1 MYSTI
6 SESSKPS
13 AEPNQVLVSKMAF
26 LGICRD
32 KPLEGKFLKRIQTL
46 ILSKLSDT
54 RANLDWHI
62 RQSKNL
68 LGKNS
73 LVISYL
79 SPIRVSQLMTYVFI
93 LLTLASSTY
102 WLIHIL
108 QIPSPAEILPK
119 NYKGITL
126 YSSQDIGTSYKL
138 FGSKPLAAENISLR
152 VLVVTGKNEAGL
164 NQGFALFDIDGKST
178 GAIAVGE
185 QIGRGM
191 MLQSINPE
199 SATLLYQG
207 KELSFALQKSKN
219 SSSSNDRQSPVR
231 KK

>member
-1 MYSTI
+1 M
-6 SESSKPS
+6 
-13 AEPNQVLVSKMAF
+13 
-26 LGICRD
+26 
-32 KPLEGKFLKRIQTL
+32 KRIQTL

-62 RQSKNL
+62 RQSKKL

-73 LVISYL
+73 LASAYL
-79 SPIRVSQLMTYVFI
+79 TPIRVSQLISYVFI

-119 NYKGITL
+119 NFKGITL
-126 YSSQDIGTSYKL
+126 HTNQDIGTSYKL
-138 FGSKPLAAENISLR
+138 FGSKPLAAENIVLR

-185 QIGRGM
+185 QMDRGM
-191 MLQSINPE
+191 MLQSINPD

-207 KELSFALQKSKN
+207 KELNFALQKSKN
-219 SSSSNDRQSPVR
+219 SSSSNDRPSQVR
-231 KK
+231 KN

>member
-1 MYSTI
+1 
-6 SESSKPS
+6 
-13 AEPNQVLVSKMAF
+13 MAF
-26 LGICRD
+26 LGICRN
-32 KPLEGKFLKRIQTL
+32 KPLEGEFLKRIQTL

-62 RQSKNL
+62 RQSKKL

-73 LVISYL
+73 LASAYL
-79 SPIRVSQLMTYVFI
+79 TPIRVGQLISYVFI
-93 LLTLASSTY
+93 LLTLVSSTY

-119 NYKGITL
+119 NFKGITL
-126 YSSQDIGTSYKL
+126 HTNQDIGTSYKL
-138 FGSKPLAAENISLR
+138 FGSKPLAAENIVLR

-185 QIGRGM
+185 QMDRGM
-191 MLQSINPE
+191 MLQSINPD

-207 KELSFALQKSKN
+207 KELSFALQKSKK
-219 SSSSNDRQSPVR
+219 SISSNDRPSQVR
-231 KK
+231 KN

>member
-1 MYSTI
+1 
-6 SESSKPS
+6 
-13 AEPNQVLVSKMAF
+13 MAF
-26 LGICRD
+26 LGICRN
-32 KPLEGKFLKRIQTL
+32 KPLEGEFLKRIQTL

-62 RQSKNL
+62 RQSKKL

-73 LVISYL
+73 LASAYL
-79 SPIRVSQLMTYVFI
+79 TPIRVSQLISYVFI
-93 LLTLASSTY
+93 LLTLVSSTY

-119 NYKGITL
+119 NFKGITL
-126 YSSQDIGTSYKL
+126 HTNQDIGTSYKL
-138 FGSKPLAAENISLR
+138 FGSKPFAADNIALR

-185 QIGRGM
+185 QMDRGM
-191 MLQSINPE
+191 MLQSINPD

-207 KELSFALQKSKN
+207 KELSFALQKSKK
-219 SSSSNDRQSPVR
+219 SSSSNDRPSQVR
-231 KK
+231 KN

>member
-1 MYSTI
+1 
-6 SESSKPS
+6 
-13 AEPNQVLVSKMAF
+13 MAF
-26 LGICRD
+26 LGICRN
-32 KPLEGKFLKRIQTL
+32 KPLEGEFLKRIQTL

-62 RQSKNL
+62 RQSKKL

-73 LVISYL
+73 LASAYL
-79 SPIRVSQLMTYVFI
+79 TPIRVSQLISYVFI
-93 LLTLASSTY
+93 LLTLVSSTY

-119 NYKGITL
+119 NFKGITL
-126 YSSQDIGTSYKL
+126 HTTQDIGTSYML
-138 FGSKPLAAENISLR
+138 FGSKPLAAENIVLR

-185 QIGRGM
+185 QMNRGM
-191 MLQSINPE
+191 MLQSINPD

-219 SSSSNDRQSPVR
+219 SSSSNDRPSQVR
-231 KK
+231 KN

>member
-1 MYSTI
+1 
-6 SESSKPS
+6 
-13 AEPNQVLVSKMAF
+13 MAF
-26 LGICRD
+26 LGICRN
-32 KPLEGKFLKRIQTL
+32 KPLEGEFLKRIQTL

-62 RQSKNL
+62 RQSKKL

-73 LVISYL
+73 LASAYL
-79 SPIRVSQLMTYVFI
+79 TPIRVSQLISYVFI

-119 NYKGITL
+119 NFKGITL
-126 YSSQDIGTSYKL
+126 HTNQDIGTSYML
-138 FGSKPLAAENISLR
+138 FGSKPLAAENIVLR

-185 QIGRGM
+185 QMDRGM
-191 MLQSINPE
+191 MLQSINPD

-207 KELSFALQKSKN
+207 KELSFALQKSKK
-219 SSSSNDRQSPVR
+219 SSSPNDRPSQVR
-231 KK
+231 KN

>member
-1 MYSTI
+1 
-6 SESSKPS
+6 
-13 AEPNQVLVSKMAF
+13 MAF
-26 LGICRD
+26 LGICRN
-32 KPLEGKFLKRIQTL
+32 KPLEGEFLKRIQTL

-62 RQSKNL
+62 RQSKKL

-73 LVISYL
+73 LASAYL
-79 SPIRVSQLMTYVFI
+79 TPIRVGQLISYVFI
-93 LLTLASSTY
+93 LLTLVSSTY

-119 NYKGITL
+119 NFKVITL
-126 YSSQDIGTSYKL
+126 HTNQDIGTSYML
-138 FGSKPLAAENISLR
+138 FGSKPLAAENIVLR

-185 QIGRGM
+185 QMNRGM
-191 MLQSINPE
+191 MLQSINPD

-219 SSSSNDRQSPVR
+219 SSSSNDRPSQVR
-231 KK
+231 KN

>member
-1 MYSTI
+1 
-6 SESSKPS
+6 
-13 AEPNQVLVSKMAF
+13 MAF
-26 LGICRD
+26 LGICRN
-32 KPLEGKFLKRIQTL
+32 KPLEGEFLKRIQTL

-62 RQSKNL
+62 RQSKKL

-73 LVISYL
+73 LASAYL
-79 SPIRVSQLMTYVFI
+79 TPIRVSQLISYVFI
-93 LLTLASSTY
+93 LLTLVSSTY

-119 NYKGITL
+119 NFKGITL
-126 YSSQDIGTSYKL
+126 HTNQDIGTSYKL
-138 FGSKPLAAENISLR
+138 FGSKPLAAENIVLR

-185 QIGRGM
+185 QMDRGM
-191 MLQSINPE
+191 MLQSINPD

-207 KELSFALQKSKN
+207 KELSFALQKSKK
-219 SSSSNDRQSPVR
+219 SSSPNDRPSQVR
-231 KK
+231 KN

>member
-6 SESSKPS
+6 SESSR
-13 AEPNQVLVSKMAF
+13 ARARQNQVLVSKMAF

-32 KPLEGKFLKRIQTL
+32 KPLEGEFLKRIQTL

-73 LVISYL
+73 LAITYL
-79 SPIRVSQLMTYVFI
+79 TPIRMGQLITYVFI
-93 LLTLASSTY
+93 LITLASSTY
-102 WLIHIL
+102 WLINVL

-119 NYKGITL
+119 NFKGITL
-126 YSSQDIGTSYKL
+126 HTSQDIEASYKL
-138 FGSKPLAAENISLR
+138 FGSKPLASENIVLR

-191 MLQSINPE
+191 VLQSINPE

-219 SSSSNDRQSPVR
+219 SSSSNDRPSQVR
-231 KK
+231 KN

>member
-1 MYSTI
+1 
-6 SESSKPS
+6 
-13 AEPNQVLVSKMAF
+13 MAF
-26 LGICRD
+26 LGICRN
-32 KPLEGKFLKRIQTL
+32 KPLEGEFLKRIQTL

-62 RQSKNL
+62 RQSKKL

-73 LVISYL
+73 LASAYL
-79 SPIRVSQLMTYVFI
+79 TPIRVSQLISYVFI
-93 LLTLASSTY
+93 LLTLVSSTY

-108 QIPSPAEILPK
+108 QIPSPVEILPK
-119 NYKGITL
+119 NFKGITL
-126 YSSQDIGTSYKL
+126 HTNQDIGTSYKL
-138 FGSKPLAAENISLR
+138 FGSKPLAAENIVLR

-185 QIGRGM
+185 QMDRGM
-191 MLQSINPE
+191 MLQSINPD

-207 KELSFALQKSKN
+207 KELSFALQKSKK
-219 SSSSNDRQSPVR
+219 SSSPNDRPSQVR
-231 KK
+231 KN

>member
-6 SESSKPS
+6 SESSKAS
-13 AEPNQVLVSKMAF
+13 AEPNQVFMSKMAF
-26 LGICRD
+26 LVICRD
-32 KPLEGKFLKRIQTL
+32 KPLEGEFLKRIQTL

-73 LVISYL
+73 LATTCL
-79 SPIRVSQLMTYVFI
+79 TPIRMSQLITYVFI
-93 LLTLASSTY
+93 LITLASSTY
-102 WLIHIL
+102 WLIHVL

-119 NYKGITL
+119 NFKGITL
-126 YSSQDIGTSYKL
+126 HTSQDIGASYKL
-138 FGSKPLAAENISLR
+138 FGSKPLGAENIALR
-152 VLVVTGKNEAGL
+152 VLVVTGRNEVGL

-191 MLQSINPE
+191 VLQSINPE

-219 SSSSNDRQSPVR
+219 SNGPNDRPSQVR
-231 KK
+231 KN

>member
-1 MYSTI
+1 M
-6 SESSKPS
+6 
-13 AEPNQVLVSKMAF
+13 
-26 LGICRD
+26 
-32 KPLEGKFLKRIQTL
+32 KRIQTL

-62 RQSKNL
+62 RQSKKL

-73 LVISYL
+73 LASAYL
-79 SPIRVSQLMTYVFI
+79 TPIRVSQLISYVFI

-119 NYKGITL
+119 NFKGITL
-126 YSSQDIGTSYKL
+126 HTNQDIGTSYKL
-138 FGSKPLAAENISLR
+138 FGSKPLAAENIVLR

-185 QIGRGM
+185 QMNRGM
-191 MLQSINPE
+191 MLQSINPD

-207 KELSFALQKSKN
+207 KELNFALQKSKN
-219 SSSSNDRQSPVR
+219 SSSSNDRPSQVR
-231 KK
+231 KN

>member
-1 MYSTI
+1 
-6 SESSKPS
+6 
-13 AEPNQVLVSKMAF
+13 MAF
-26 LGICRD
+26 LGICRN
-32 KPLEGKFLKRIQTL
+32 KPLEGEFLKRIQTL

-62 RQSKNL
+62 RQSKKL

-73 LVISYL
+73 LASAYL
-79 SPIRVSQLMTYVFI
+79 TPIRVGQLISYVFI

-119 NYKGITL
+119 NFKGITL
-126 YSSQDIGTSYKL
+126 HTNQDIGTSYKL
-138 FGSKPLAAENISLR
+138 FGSKPLAAENIVLR

-185 QIGRGM
+185 QMDRGM
-191 MLQSINPE
+191 MLQSINPD

-207 KELSFALQKSKN
+207 KELSFALQKSKK
-219 SSSSNDRQSPVR
+219 SSSPNDRPSQVR
-231 KK
+231 KN

>member
-1 MYSTI
+1 M
-6 SESSKPS
+6 
-13 AEPNQVLVSKMAF
+13 
-26 LGICRD
+26 
-32 KPLEGKFLKRIQTL
+32 KRIQTL

-62 RQSKNL
+62 RQSKKL

-73 LVISYL
+73 LASAYL
-79 SPIRVSQLMTYVFI
+79 TPIRVSQLISYVFI

-119 NYKGITL
+119 NFKGITL
-126 YSSQDIGTSYKL
+126 HTNQDIGTSYKL
-138 FGSKPLAAENISLR
+138 FGSKPLAAENIVLR

-185 QIGRGM
+185 QMDRGM
-191 MLQSINPE
+191 MLQSINPD

-207 KELSFALQKSKN
+207 KELNFALQKSKN
-219 SSSSNDRQSPVR
+219 SSSSNDRPSQLE
-231 KK
+231 KTK

>member
-1 MYSTI
+1 
-6 SESSKPS
+6 
-13 AEPNQVLVSKMAF
+13 MAF
-26 LGICRD
+26 LGICRN
-32 KPLEGKFLKRIQTL
+32 KPLEGEFLKRIQTL

-62 RQSKNL
+62 RQSKKL

-73 LVISYL
+73 LASAYL
-79 SPIRVSQLMTYVFI
+79 TPIRVSQLISYVFI
-93 LLTLASSTY
+93 LLTLVSSTY

-119 NYKGITL
+119 NFKGITL
-126 YSSQDIGTSYKL
+126 HTNQDIGTSYML
-138 FGSKPLAAENISLR
+138 FGSKPLAAENIVLR

-185 QIGRGM
+185 QMDRGM
-191 MLQSINPE
+191 MLQSINPD

-219 SSSSNDRQSPVR
+219 SSSSNDRPSQVR
-231 KK
+231 KN

>member
-1 MYSTI
+1 
-6 SESSKPS
+6 
-13 AEPNQVLVSKMAF
+13 MAF
-26 LGICRD
+26 LGICRH
-32 KPLEGKFLKRIQTL
+32 KPLEGEFLKRIQTL

-62 RQSKNL
+62 RQSKKL
-68 LGKNS
+68 LGMNALAS
-73 LVISYL
+73 AYL
-79 SPIRVSQLMTYVFI
+79 TPIRVSQLISYVFI
-93 LLTLASSTY
+93 LLTLVSSTY

-119 NYKGITL
+119 NFKGITL
-126 YSSQDIGTSYKL
+126 HTNQDIGTSYKL
-138 FGSKPLAAENISLR
+138 FGSKPLATENIVLR

-185 QIGRGM
+185 QMDRGM
-191 MLQSINPE
+191 MLQSINPD

-219 SSSSNDRQSPVR
+219 SSSSNDRPSQVR
-231 KK
+231 KN

>member
-1 MYSTI
+1 M
-6 SESSKPS
+6 
-13 AEPNQVLVSKMAF
+13 
-26 LGICRD
+26 
-32 KPLEGKFLKRIQTL
+32 KRIQTL

-62 RQSKNL
+62 RQSKKL

-73 LVISYL
+73 LASAYL
-79 SPIRVSQLMTYVFI
+79 TPIRVSQLISYVFI
-93 LLTLASSTY
+93 LLTLVSSTY

-119 NYKGITL
+119 NFKGITL
-126 YSSQDIGTSYKL
+126 HTNQDIGTSYKL
-138 FGSKPLAAENISLR
+138 FGSKPLAAENIVLR

-185 QIGRGM
+185 QMNRGM
-191 MLQSINPE
+191 MLQSINPD

-219 SSSSNDRQSPVR
+219 SSSSNDRPSQVR
-231 KK
+231 KN

>member
-1 MYSTI
+1 M
-6 SESSKPS
+6 
-13 AEPNQVLVSKMAF
+13 
-26 LGICRD
+26 
-32 KPLEGKFLKRIQTL
+32 KRIQTL

-62 RQSKNL
+62 RQSKKL

-73 LVISYL
+73 LASAYL
-79 SPIRVSQLMTYVFI
+79 TPIRVSQLISYVFI
-93 LLTLASSTY
+93 LLTLVSSTY

-108 QIPSPAEILPK
+108 QIPSPVEILPK
-119 NYKGITL
+119 NFKGITL
-126 YSSQDIGTSYKL
+126 HTNQDIGTSYKL
-138 FGSKPLAAENISLR
+138 FGSKPLAAENIVLR

-185 QIGRGM
+185 QMNRGM
-191 MLQSINPE
+191 MLQSINPD

-219 SSSSNDRQSPVR
+219 SSSSNDRPSQVR
-231 KK
+231 KN

>member
-1 MYSTI
+1 
-6 SESSKPS
+6 
-13 AEPNQVLVSKMAF
+13 MAF
-26 LGICRD
+26 MEICRN
-32 KPLEGKFLKRIQTL
+32 KPLEGEFLKRIKTL

-68 LGKNS
+68 LGKNVLAS
-73 LVISYL
+73 AYL
-79 SPIRVSQLMTYVFI
+79 TPIRVSQLMTYVFI

-102 WLIHIL
+102 WLTYIL

-119 NYKGITL
+119 NFKGITL
-126 YSSQDIGTSYKL
+126 HTNQDIGTSYKL
-138 FGSKPLAAENISLR
+138 FGSKPLAAENITLR

-185 QIGRGM
+185 QIGRSM
-191 MLQSINPE
+191 VLQSINTE
-199 SATLLYQG
+199 SATLVYQG
-207 KELSFALQKSKN
+207 KEMSFALQKSKN
-219 SSSSNDRQSPVR
+219 PNSSSDGSSQPR
-231 KK
+231 KN